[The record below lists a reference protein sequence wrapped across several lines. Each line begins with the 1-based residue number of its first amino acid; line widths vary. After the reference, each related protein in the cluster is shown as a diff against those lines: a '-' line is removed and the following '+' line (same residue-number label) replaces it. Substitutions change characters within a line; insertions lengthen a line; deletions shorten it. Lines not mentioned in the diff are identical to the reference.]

1 MTLPLK
7 LVGSMKSLEGFDR
20 KAFEAV
26 HESGEKITSVRFN
39 PAKISDELN
48 TMLPIREAVPWSSFG
63 YYLDKRPSFT
73 FDPLFHAGVYY
84 VQEASSMFLEQALK
98 QTCDLSKSI
107 KILDLCAAPGGKS
120 TLIQSL
126 ISEDSL
132 LVSNELIKSRVGTL
146 KENLAKWGGANI
158 ILSNND
164 PRDLGR
170 LGNYFDIIVVDA
182 PCSGSGLFR
191 REPEA
196 IDEWSEAAVHLCSQR
211 QQRILADVWP
221 SLKKNGILI
230 YSTCSYSQEENEDIV
245 SWMCREFAVDSL
257 PLSITDS
264 PGIVQTITGE
274 KPAYGY
280 RFYPDKVKGE
290 GFFISCVKK
299 KEGGEF
305 FFPRAGN
312 QSLTKLG
319 KKETALVTNYI
330 KRDLF
335 LIFFIHDG
343 LVNALPASLERDLI
357 YLRAFLYL
365 KKAGVL
371 LGKLIG
377 KELVPDHQFA
387 LSTLINPEW
396 PSIPVNLEEAIKYL
410 QKEELNLDSFFR
422 GWVLLR
428 YKNQN
433 LGWIK
438 ILKDRINNYYPKEW
452 RILKKENN

>member
-1 MTLPLK
+1 
-7 LVGSMKSLEGFDR
+7 
-20 KAFEAV
+20 
-26 HESGEKITSVRFN
+26 
-39 PAKISDELN
+39 
-48 TMLPIREAVPWSSFG
+48 
-63 YYLDKRPSFT
+63 
-73 FDPLFHAGVYY
+73 
-84 VQEASSMFLEQALK
+84 
-98 QTCDLSKSI
+98 
-107 KILDLCAAPGGKS
+107 
-120 TLIQSL
+120 
-126 ISEDSL
+126 
-132 LVSNELIKSRVGTL
+132 
-146 KENLAKWGGANI
+146 
-158 ILSNND
+158 SNND

-191 REPEA
+191 REPDA

-264 PGIVQTITGE
+264 PGIVQTKTGE
-274 KPAYGY
+274 KLAYGY

-312 QSLTKLG
+312 QSLTKLS
-319 KKETALVTNYI
+319 KKETAHITNYI

-357 YLRAFLYL
+357 YLRTVLYL

-377 KELVPDHQFA
+377 KELVPDHQFG

-396 PSIPVNLEEAIKYL
+396 PSIAVNLEEAIKYL